1 MVGPATLKNKN
12 LLPKME
18 ATPVQNLSMPNEEVK
33 ASKPNNST
41 ITMEANEIKAE
52 TERPSNKATT
62 MNKP

>member
-1 MVGPATLKNKN
+1 
-12 LLPKME
+12 ME
-18 ATPVQNLSMPNEEVK
+18 ATPVQNLSIPNEEVN